1 MPRASLVEKRA
12 RALCVELARVTG
24 YRPMQY
30 RMVRLI
36 ARSVALDY
44 KTADAAI
51 AYSVEKG
58 RLFGKDKPPHRCA
71 GVTVV
76 TARPADIRR
85 DRRTN

>member
-1 MPRASLVEKRA
+1 MPRRTAVDRQA

-51 AYSVEKG
+51 AYSVEKRWRWAPSG
-58 RLFGKDKPPHRCA
+58 PP
-71 GVTVV
+71 
-76 TARPADIRR
+76 
-85 DRRTN
+85 